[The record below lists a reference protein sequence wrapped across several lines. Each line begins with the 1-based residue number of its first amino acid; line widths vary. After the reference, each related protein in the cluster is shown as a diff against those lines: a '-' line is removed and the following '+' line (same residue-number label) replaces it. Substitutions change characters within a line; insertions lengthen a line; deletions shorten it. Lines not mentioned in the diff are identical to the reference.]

1 MDDVDTGEA
10 SRAAM
15 VVEGLLSGSR
25 GRRVDAEQGSDAQRR
40 SRGRGETVPDYTR
53 GRHACTSKK
62 VQVGQSGLRRG
73 ACRRDRHVDKV
84 RGRLRV
90 DGWEEKHPRVSQRV
104 HNIELVSQPIRLPR
118 SASVTTHT
126 FRLIS

>member
-1 MDDVDTGEA
+1 MDDVDTGES

-15 VVEGLLSGSR
+15 IVVGLLSGSR
-25 GRRVDAEQGSDAQRR
+25 GRCVVARQGSDAQRR
-40 SRGRGETVPDYTR
+40 SRGRGETVPEYTR
-53 GRHACTSKK
+53 GGRACTSKM
-62 VQVGQSGLRRG
+62 VQMGQSGLHRG

-84 RGRLRV
+84 RVRLQV
-90 DGWEEKHPRVSQRV
+90 EGWEEKQPRVNQRV

-118 SASVTTHT
+118 SASVTTHA

>member
-1 MDDVDTGEA
+1 MDDVDTGEP

-15 VVEGLLSGSR
+15 VVEGLPTGSR
-25 GRRVDAEQGSDAQRR
+25 GRCVVAGQGSDAQRR
-40 SRGRGETVPDYTR
+40 SRGRGETVPEYTR
-53 GRHACTSKK
+53 GRRACTSKK
-62 VQVGQSGLRRG
+62 VQMGQSGLHRG
-73 ACRRDRHVDKV
+73 ACRRDRHVDRV

-90 DGWEEKHPRVSQRV
+90 EGREEKHPRVNQRV

-118 SASVTTHT
+118 SASVTTHA